1 MDTKK
6 DSYYM
11 RNRERILERSTKA
24 YREEKERIAE
34 YQRNYLYKAKW
45 REAHREE
52 TREKSR
58 EDYADRV
65 MEEEG
70 RTVVPTLKRSACWY
84 MNKPNGMTDTEY
96 RRAKIARRLE
106 INEQRVQAY
115 REALSQSFL

>member
-1 MDTKK
+1 
-6 DSYYM
+6 M

-34 YQRNYLYKAKW
+34 YQRDFLCKAKW
-45 REAHREE
+45 REANREE

-58 EDYADRV
+58 EAYADKV
-65 MEEEG
+65 MEEKD
-70 RTVVPTLKRSACWY
+70 RAVVPTLKRINCWY
-84 MNKPNGMTDTEY
+84 MNKPDGMTETEY

-115 REALSQSFL
+115 RQALSSQNV

>member
-52 TREKSR
+52 TRQA
-58 EDYADRV
+58 YADRV
-65 MEEEG
+65 MEDEG